1 MSPARSAV
9 FRPSAPSVAKQR
21 DVPLAAPR
29 AVAPALD
36 RERYAPPASQPMKNH
51 HHNGPIHPKSG
62 EVSHDTIALKAYEI
76 WERDGQP
83 PSRAEANWFEAEN
96 YLVSTRKWSRSD
108 PVLPVSF

>member
-1 MSPARSAV
+1 
-9 FRPSAPSVAKQR
+9 
-21 DVPLAAPR
+21 
-29 AVAPALD
+29 
-36 RERYAPPASQPMKNH
+36 MKNH

-62 EVSHDTIALKAYEI
+62 NPNHDTIALKAYEI

-96 YLVSTRKWSRSD
+96 YLVSTQKWSRSD

>member
-9 FRPSAPSVAKQR
+9 FRPSAPSVAKLR
-21 DVPLAAPR
+21 DVPLAAAR
-29 AVAPALD
+29 MVAPAPV
-36 RERYAPPASQPMKNH
+36 RSRHKPRASQPMKNH
-51 HHNGPIHPKSG
+51 HHNGPIHPKSE

-96 YLVSTRKWSRSD
+96 YLVSTLKWSRSD